1 ITRTT
6 RGSSINFHALKPS
19 PHIPKSI
26 YGSRKTKHFFSGMN
40 TFSKRPSHIGV
51 CRNTMSHHWINNVC
65 RFNMLGTER
74 LPTSYR
80 KAIVYPDT
88 LISMF
93 SKQKDTRKHIYLFY
107 VKMMVLFL
115 PAIIYCH
122 TSLPIH

>member
-1 ITRTT
+1 
-6 RGSSINFHALKPS
+6 
-19 PHIPKSI
+19 
-26 YGSRKTKHFFSGMN
+26 TKHFFSGMN

-107 VKMMVLFL
+107 VKMMVCFFVKMMMLFL
-115 PAIIYCH
+115 PTIIYCH
-122 TSLPIH
+122 TWLTIH